1 MHLPLRRPRRYYIH
15 GYTRFERCQHRAHGD
30 HGRGVKEES
39 MRVSVDLNVCQGHG
53 VCYMTT
59 PEIFEPREEDGQAHV
74 VISGEL
80 PREREDAAVLAQ
92 QSCPERAI
100 TVE

>member
-1 MHLPLRRPRRYYIH
+1 
-15 GYTRFERCQHRAHGD
+15 
-30 HGRGVKEES
+30 
-39 MRVSVDLNVCQGHG
+39 MRVSVDQDMCQGHG

-59 PEIFEPREEDGQAHV
+59 PEIFQTREEDGQACV
-74 VISGEL
+74 VLAEIPPEL
-80 PREREDAAVLAQ
+80 EDAAILAQ